1 MHEITNLDTTA
12 MEEPK
17 KTRILWFIDHN
28 KIRQEVSLLEDE
40 TIYTVSTITNTTTRN
55 IEYTGKHIKEN
66 CNDIL
71 WDYLN
76 TFIIY
81 RWWVKGEV
89 IFGFAPIPTRIFE
102 ILERN
107 NPK

>member
-66 CNDIL
+66 CNNIL
-71 WDYLN
+71 WAYCHN
-76 TFIIY
+76 FIIY
-81 RWWVKGEV
+81 RRWVEGDI
-89 IFGFAPIPTRIFE
+89 IFAYAPIPAKILE